1 MCMSWADMYN
11 QYMKS
16 YESMNEFY
24 NDYVNKMKK
33 INELF
38 EETSRN
44 ISRMND
50 LYRDLVKVNENM
62 YNLYTQYLDHFQKL
76 NQHWMESLWGPFLA
90 KAQAQGK
97 EETKVTATE
106 EKKE

>member
-1 MCMSWADMYN
+1 
-11 QYMKS
+11 
-16 YESMNEFY
+16 MNEFY

-33 INELF
+33 LNELF
-38 EETSRN
+38 EEASRN

-76 NQHWMESLWGPFLA
+76 NQHWMESLWSPFLA
-90 KAQAQGK
+90 KVQGQEK
-97 EETKVTATE
+97 EEIKATTE

>member
-1 MCMSWADMYN
+1 MSWTDMYN
-11 QYMKS
+11 QYVKS

-33 INELF
+33 LNELF

-50 LYRDLVKVNENM
+50 LYRDLVKVNESM
-62 YNLYTQYLDHFQKL
+62 YNLYTQSLDHFQKL
-76 NQHWMESLWGPFLA
+76 NQHWMESLWSPFLA
-90 KAQAQGK
+90 KVQVQEK
-97 EETKVTATE
+97 EEIKATTE